1 MARICEDGSVD
12 GGGECVRTEEADE
25 EWRSRLFTVRWRV
38 IRVQYQDRE
47 RERVSFVCESAE
59 QRSSS

>member
-1 MARICEDGSVD
+1 MD